1 MKFKNFI
8 FKAWK
13 SWNLTLLV
21 LESRGKLKLC
31 LVDLLL
37 QMSKQGQCAIEKS
50 NKQHKQLAYLSET
63 SLCLL
68 N

>member
-31 LVDLLL
+31 SVDLLL
-37 QMSKQGQCAIEKS
+37 QMSKQGQCAIETS
-50 NKQHKQLAYLSET
+50 NKQHKQLAYLSEM